1 MADPDNILPL
11 PRGTRD
17 QGLDRL
23 PTAEQTGPAIM
34 SLLQQ
39 AADVSRRNEDR
50 AKAAAAQLAEELKER
65 ERHIRELESRL
76 RHFQDRA
83 EAAEQWMVR
92 IGNEIQERLIEP
104 RSAMPAER
112 AMRR

>member
-1 MADPDNILPL
+1 
-11 PRGTRD
+11 
-17 QGLDRL
+17 
-23 PTAEQTGPAIM
+23 M

-50 AKAAAAQLAEELKER
+50 AKAAAQQLAEELKAR
-65 ERHIRELESRL
+65 ERHIRELEQRL
-76 RHFQDRA
+76 RHYQDRA

-104 RSAMPAER
+104 RPPLQSDR
-112 AMRR
+112 VLRR